1 MSMWTYVRG
10 VILVDTWADYTP
22 AALYQAQ
29 SVVDH
34 LPRITGSEG
43 PVQFYVTSR
52 RGYNMVRFCDEYD
65 QQSNLGEGRFQDK
78 FKSQS
83 EVLITL
89 CGNLRDRMLPQTLR
103 ETTRA
108 LTRLAS
114 RLDVGTC
121 LVSIEDDCGQRFLF
135 NNPEWLRQ
143 IPNSDWLL
151 QHCVARHWCEEE
163 EV

>member
-10 VILVDTWADYTP
+10 VILADAYAGYTP

-29 SVVDH
+29 LVVDH

-52 RGYNMVRFCDEYD
+52 RGYNTAMGCDEFG
-65 QQSNLGEGRFQDK
+65 QNSNLGEGRRGDWFR
-78 FKSQS
+78 SQS

-89 CGNLRDRMLPQTLR
+89 CGNLRDRTFGQTLR

-114 RLDVGTC
+114 RLDVYTC
-121 LVSIEDDCGQRFLF
+121 LVSVVSDCNQKFLF
-135 NNPEWLRQ
+135 DNPEWIRWM
-143 IPNSDWLL
+143 PRSDWLSD
-151 QHCVARHWCEEE
+151 HCIV
-163 EV
+163 